1 LRVSVRST
9 YTAIVTIIFT
19 VGTYLEESS
28 DENAFAIMSDS
39 HFLRLGTK
47 IFALIG
53 V

>member
-1 LRVSVRST
+1 LCVSVRST
-9 YTAIVTIIFT
+9 DAAVVTIIFT

-47 IFALIG
+47 IFALIRI
-53 V
+53 